1 MINTAPISHVLSK
14 FIFFVLLPL
23 QVACVSGNVGVTNT
37 EPVVSFTQPADG
49 QQFFE
54 QESVVLT
61 ARVQDKEDPI
71 DQLALFWTVSPNNL
85 VLEQGTVVGNEV
97 TLELGDYL
105 PPGDYTV
112 TLEAVD
118 PRGDIGTDSV
128 TFTVKKNEPPDV
140 YFVAPVENELVAHGG
155 ALRVLVQVDDPDEWE
170 LNEIELDWGGLAT
183 EFSSTPSNPNSDG
196 SAEFYMTGLDM
207 GLYTLSV
214 TATDMMGAND
224 SDTILFEVVE
234 GDYDQDGFI
243 DIELGGDDCDDND
256 PTISP
261 IADEYCDFIDNDCD
275 GEIDEDSSV
284 DAPIW
289 YADKDSDGFGDE
301 WDTTSSCTR
310 PASYVEDSTDC
321 EDNRSDAYPG
331 AIEYCD
337 GIDNDCN
344 GQADEDEAVDA
355 SLWYADMDS
364 DGYGD
369 PDVTRYACVL
379 PTNYSADNTDCD
391 DTLASVYPSA
401 TEYCNGIDDNCDNSV
416 DENSSTD
423 AITWYNDAD
432 GDTFGDLNSTLVEC
446 YQPSN
451 YVLDAT
457 DCDDTL
463 SAVNPDALEECDS
476 IDNDCDSTIDEPDA
490 IDAITWY
497 ADLDGDTYGDASTSQ
512 VECNQPA
519 AYVLDDTDCD
529 DGATLVNPGAIE
541 KCDGIDND
549 CDVYVDEDDAADVS
563 TWYADADSDLYGDA
577 DVSIVTCY
585 QPSGYILDN
594 TDCDDADSD
603 TYPSADEY
611 CDGHDDDCDGD
622 VDEDSAVDTLTWYL
636 DVDSDGYGDPLYSL
650 DQCYQPSNYVSDN
663 TDCDPLL
670 SNVNPG
676 AVEYCDTYDNN
687 CDGTVDEA
695 TAVDVS
701 TWYADSDGDTYG
713 DISTTQDSC
722 SQPTNYVADDT
733 DCDDTAVL
741 INPASYEFCDGV
753 DNDCDGDLD
762 EASAL
767 DASTWYLDVDSDGYG
782 NSTFS
787 TIACNQPSYY
797 VSDDTDC
804 DDTDS
809 TINPGAT
816 EYCDLIDNNCD
827 GAIDEDS
834 SASAATWYAD
844 VDSDGY
850 GDSSS
855 SILSCGQ
862 PSGYVS
868 DSSDCD
874 DAVSTTY
881 PGADEYCDTVDND
894 CDTSI
899 DESDALDAL
908 TWYADSD
915 TDLYGDSST
924 STPSCSQPTGY
935 VSDDT
940 DCDDVDSSIN
950 PSASEVCD
958 SVDNDCDGD
967 TDEASAIDALTWY
980 ADSDID
986 TYGDS
991 SVSQSACSQPS
1002 GYVADAT
1009 DCDDTESTTNP
1020 GAAEY
1025 CDGHDDNCDNVVDEA
1040 TALDVTTWYRDA
1052 DSDGYGDSATT
1063 LVQCYVTSGYLAD
1076 SSDCDDS
1083 LTSVNPAA
1091 DEYCDGIDNNC
1102 DNLIDDSTA
1111 IDATVW
1117 YTDADGDGY
1126 GVTSSSTLACTAPS
1140 GSVVSDNDCD
1150 DTDTSINP
1158 AGTEVCDGADND
1170 CDGLTDDSS
1179 AIDVTL
1185 WYSDSDGDTY
1195 GDPDSYEW
1203 ACNQPL
1209 NYVVDNTDC
1218 NDTTS
1223 LANPAGTEICGDGY
1237 DNDCDGS
1244 PGICSLTGDIVAAA
1258 FDAKMTGEGVND
1270 YLGAAVAGVGDVNG
1284 DGLDDVIAGAYL
1296 EDYGGSSAGAT
1307 YLMFGSMSGT
1317 TAASSADG
1325 KFYGESAG
1333 DRSGEAVAGGGD
1345 INDDNFDDILIGAI
1359 GDDDGGTDAGAAY
1372 LLLGPVTG
1380 SISLALNDAKLTGE
1394 NAGDEAGSAL
1404 SGVGDLDGDG
1414 NDDILVGAVG
1424 YSNSAGASYV
1434 VYGPVSGDLSLAD
1447 AAAHWVGES
1456 SSDNSGSAVAGLG
1469 DWDADG
1475 LNDFIVGAYGN
1486 DDGGSAAGAAYIITD
1501 EGAGFSSLGSATVT
1515 LVGEFAGDRAGYSV
1529 DGAGDVNGDG
1539 YDDAIIGAYGDDTLA
1554 NNGGAAYVV
1563 FGFSG
1568 SSADIDLSVADAKL
1582 IGPDASG
1589 EAGWSVAGLGDVEPD
1604 GYADI
1609 VVGAQGVNNKAGYAY
1624 IVYGDFS
1631 GTMILGE
1638 EGARIMGN
1646 DSRDR
1651 VGRAVAAA
1659 GDVDGD
1665 GYLDLLVGAQG
1676 DDEAGGDSGALYLFF
1691 GMEGM

>member
-1 MINTAPISHVLSK
+1 
-14 FIFFVLLPL
+14 
-23 QVACVSGNVGVTNT
+23 
-37 EPVVSFTQPADG
+37 
-49 QQFFE
+49 
-54 QESVVLT
+54 
-61 ARVQDKEDPI
+61 
-71 DQLALFWTVSPNNL
+71 
-85 VLEQGTVVGNEV
+85 
-97 TLELGDYL
+97 
-105 PPGDYTV
+105 
-112 TLEAVD
+112 
-118 PRGDIGTDSV
+118 
-128 TFTVKKNEPPDV
+128 
-140 YFVAPVENELVAHGG
+140 
-155 ALRVLVQVDDPDEWE
+155 
-170 LNEIELDWGGLAT
+170 
-183 EFSSTPSNPNSDG
+183 
-196 SAEFYMTGLDM
+196 
-207 GLYTLSV
+207 
-214 TATDMMGAND
+214 
-224 SDTILFEVVE
+224 
-234 GDYDQDGFI
+234 
-243 DIELGGDDCDDND
+243 
-256 PTISP
+256 
-261 IADEYCDFIDNDCD
+261 
-275 GEIDEDSSV
+275 
-284 DAPIW
+284 
-289 YADKDSDGFGDE
+289 
-301 WDTTSSCTR
+301 
-310 PASYVEDSTDC
+310 
-321 EDNRSDAYPG
+321 
-331 AIEYCD
+331 
-337 GIDNDCN
+337 
-344 GQADEDEAVDA
+344 
-355 SLWYADMDS
+355 
-364 DGYGD
+364 
-369 PDVTRYACVL
+369 
-379 PTNYSADNTDCD
+379 
-391 DTLASVYPSA
+391 
-401 TEYCNGIDDNCDNSV
+401 
-416 DENSSTD
+416 
-423 AITWYNDAD
+423 
-432 GDTFGDLNSTLVEC
+432 
-446 YQPSN
+446 
-451 YVLDAT
+451 
-457 DCDDTL
+457 
-463 SAVNPDALEECDS
+463 
-476 IDNDCDSTIDEPDA
+476 
-490 IDAITWY
+490 
-497 ADLDGDTYGDASTSQ
+497 
-512 VECNQPA
+512 
-519 AYVLDDTDCD
+519 
-529 DGATLVNPGAIE
+529 
-541 KCDGIDND
+541 
-549 CDVYVDEDDAADVS
+549 
-563 TWYADADSDLYGDA
+563 
-577 DVSIVTCY
+577 
-585 QPSGYILDN
+585 
-594 TDCDDADSD
+594 
-603 TYPSADEY
+603 
-611 CDGHDDDCDGD
+611 
-622 VDEDSAVDTLTWYL
+622 
-636 DVDSDGYGDPLYSL
+636 
-650 DQCYQPSNYVSDN
+650 
-663 TDCDPLL
+663 
-670 SNVNPG
+670 
-676 AVEYCDTYDNN
+676 
-687 CDGTVDEA
+687 
-695 TAVDVS
+695 
-701 TWYADSDGDTYG
+701 
-713 DISTTQDSC
+713 
-722 SQPTNYVADDT
+722 
-733 DCDDTAVL
+733 
-741 INPASYEFCDGV
+741 
-753 DNDCDGDLD
+753 
-762 EASAL
+762 
-767 DASTWYLDVDSDGYG
+767 
-782 NSTFS
+782 
-787 TIACNQPSYY
+787 
-797 VSDDTDC
+797 
-804 DDTDS
+804 
-809 TINPGAT
+809 
-816 EYCDLIDNNCD
+816 
-827 GAIDEDS
+827 
-834 SASAATWYAD
+834 
-844 VDSDGY
+844 
-850 GDSSS
+850 
-855 SILSCGQ
+855 
-862 PSGYVS
+862 
-868 DSSDCD
+868 
-874 DAVSTTY
+874 
-881 PGADEYCDTVDND
+881 
-894 CDTSI
+894 
-899 DESDALDAL
+899 
-908 TWYADSD
+908 
-915 TDLYGDSST
+915 
-924 STPSCSQPTGY
+924 
-935 VSDDT
+935 
-940 DCDDVDSSIN
+940 
-950 PSASEVCD
+950 
-958 SVDNDCDGD
+958 
-967 TDEASAIDALTWY
+967 
-980 ADSDID
+980 
-986 TYGDS
+986 
-991 SVSQSACSQPS
+991 
-1002 GYVADAT
+1002 
-1009 DCDDTESTTNP
+1009 
-1020 GAAEY
+1020 
-1025 CDGHDDNCDNVVDEA
+1025 
-1040 TALDVTTWYRDA
+1040 
-1052 DSDGYGDSATT
+1052 
-1063 LVQCYVTSGYLAD
+1063 
-1076 SSDCDDS
+1076 
-1083 LTSVNPAA
+1083 VNPAA

-1447 AAAHWVGES
+1447 ADAHWVGES